1 MWESNEVKGIFK
13 RTHEASQRGKALS
26 VSLIFV
32 GLIKDL
38 QILKIFLF
46 NRCPYC
52 DYRGT
57 SASLLYHHK
66 NRAHKAELNLEYEE
80 KEKIQIKVSPEV
92 QQRATAEATQIGSD
106 PDIKPGCS

>member
-1 MWESNEVKGIFK
+1 MRCVWKSNEVKGIFK

-32 GLIKDL
+32 WSITDIKH
-38 QILKIFLF
+38 FLF

-92 QQRATAEATQIGSD
+92 QQRATADAKQIRSVPNVKLD
-106 PDIKPGCS
+106 CS

>member
-1 MWESNEVKGIFK
+1 MWKSNEVKGIFK
-13 RTHEASQRGKALS
+13 GTHEASQRGKALS
-26 VSLIFV
+26 VSLSFV
-32 GLIKDL
+32 RSITDL
-38 QILKIFLF
+38 QILKNFLL

-66 NRAHKAELNLEYEE
+66 NRAHKAELSLEYEE

-92 QQRATAEATQIGSD
+92 QQRATAEAKQIRSVPNVKLD
-106 PDIKPGCS
+106 YS